1 MKFQRGEDLKLHDR
15 KHNLHL
21 WLNAL
26 FITFLLMAELT
37 GNKLFSVFGLTFTL
51 GVIPFPVT
59 FIITD
64 VLNEFYGKTSVKHT
78 TLLGMVM
85 ILLAYGLIVID
96 LQIPAL
102 PDSPIDDASF
112 ERVFANSGLVIMGSI
127 VAYLVGQFIDIHI
140 FHFIRMRTKGKYIW
154 LRATGSTVISQL
166 IDSFIVIFIALGPY
180 KSFLELLKIG
190 FNNFGYKMLIAV
202 ALTPL
207 IYASH
212 SLVIRYLGEE
222 AHRMVE
228 KAMKEH

>member
-1 MKFQRGEDLKLHDR
+1 
-15 KHNLHL
+15 
-21 WLNAL
+21 
-26 FITFLLMAELT
+26 MAELT
-37 GNKLFSVFGLTFTL
+37 GNKLFSIFGLTFTL
-51 GVIPFPVT
+51 GVIPFPIT

>member
-1 MKFQRGEDLKLHDR
+1 MHDR
-15 KHNLHL
+15 KHNLYL

-37 GNKLFSVFGLTFTL
+37 GNKLFNVFGLTFTL

-85 ILLAYGLIVID
+85 ILLAYGIIVID

-140 FHFIRMRTKGKYIW
+140 FHFIRMQTKGKYIW

-207 IYASH
+207 IYLSH
-212 SLVIRYLGEE
+212 GLVVRYLGEE